1 MTHNECKICRE
12 KKATPS
18 HVKAAHGMSI
28 AEYKKLTRDEQFMKE
43 VEEHRIAREERESR
57 EYHMSRILT
66 YYWYPEPHKL
76 TRVMRR
82 FTDHAKPTAKALST
96 TVDLS
101 EYEGMDKVIV
111 GKVEV
116 AEAMTEEGWECI
128 LTKGGH
134 DGSPKEYHMQRI

>member
-1 MTHNECKICRE
+1 MAHDECKICKE

-28 AEYKKLTRDEQFMKE
+28 AEYKKLTRDEEFMKE
-43 VEEHRIAREERESR
+43 VEEHRKAREERESR

-82 FTDHAKPTAKALST
+82 FTDHATSTAAALSNEM
-96 TVDLS
+96 DLS

-111 GKVEV
+111 GKVEI
-116 AEAMTEEGWECI
+116 AEAMTKEGWECT